1 MKINDNLKYVSR
13 PPGGGRYKTVSKIGN
28 LIWLPNVSSL
38 LSVFI
43 TNFLYKKKFFV
54 TLIIFC
60 GLFIDV

>member
-1 MKINDNLKYVSR
+1 MIISNMLAV
-13 PPGGGRYKTVSKIGN
+13 
-28 LIWLPNVSSL
+28 L
-38 LSVFI
+38 LEGVGIKLCQNRKSDMVTQCFLVTIYFI